1 MSARLLLPRWIA
13 GTLLLLAGQAVAEL
27 RVSEAW
33 IREPPPV
40 ATPLAGYLRIANT
53 GPEPRVLNAVRTPRA
68 SSVELHRTAHE
79 DGVARMQRLRQLPI
93 PPGGEVVLEP
103 GGVHLMIFGF
113 DGAPRAGDEI
123 DLTLEFSDGACLP
136 VRFVVVPS
144 AGSRRM
150 PAQSK

>member
-1 MSARLLLPRWIA
+1 MSTRLQLPRWVA

-68 SSVELHRTAHE
+68 
-79 DGVARMQRLRQLPI
+79 
-93 PPGGEVVLEP
+93 
-103 GGVHLMIFGF
+103 
-113 DGAPRAGDEI
+113 GDEI
-123 DLTLEFSDGACLP
+123 ELTLEFGDGTCLP

-144 AGSRRM
+144 AGSRRI
-150 PAQSK
+150 PAQR